1 MVCFL
6 RSLVTDYFGHQSIMP
21 RLDLGGKITMPVH
34 LHNTE
39 ILVHI
44 VMEILK
50 LITLKHVMKY
60 VTKRYVTIATSSHP
74 RYRCFVM
81 APRLPSRRARSRL
94 LCLSL
99 GTKTM

>member
-21 RLDLGGKITMPVH
+21 RQDLGGKITMPVH
-34 LHNTE
+34 MHNTE

-50 LITLKHVMKY
+50 LKHVMKY
-60 VTKRYVTIATSSHP
+60 VTKSYVTIATSSHP
-74 RYRCFVM
+74 RDRCFVM
-81 APRLPSRRARSRL
+81 APRLPSRRARSRS
-94 LCLSL
+94 LCLSS